1 MESEQEQRKPGFF
14 TATTRLARR
23 VAEELTK
30 DDLAGLAAQ
39 MTYYFTLAFF
49 PLLILMVGVLDLL
62 PLEREVT
69 TMTAKLVQGF
79 PEDMQPLLKR
89 FLREFLGRQGSGGVL
104 AWMLV
109 ALWAGSRA
117 ISGARRGLNGVLH
130 GRRKRHALK
139 LRLQDLGFT
148 VAALLFVGVSYVLTI
163 GGRALGGFFA
173 DQIGFGSIFETV
185 WRWSRW
191 PTSVALLTI
200 FLALAYRY
208 LPDRSVPWRAAF
220 AGALPTCL
228 GWLGL
233 LGGYEIWLRLA
244 GNFDRIYGSLT
255 SFFLLMLMLWLFAL
269 VFLLGGEIVAWR
281 SERLDRRGAGFAAP
295 AE

>member
-1 MESEQEQRKPGFF
+1 MTNDVQRPPGLLRSLMRLVRRAVQE
-14 TATTRLARR
+14 LA
-23 VAEELTK
+23 K

-49 PLLILMVGVLDLL
+49 PLLILIVGVIDLL
-62 PLEREVT
+62 PLERG
-69 TMTAKLVQGF
+69 TAALAARFVEGF
-79 PEDMQPLLKR
+79 PVDMQPLLRR
-89 FLREFLGRQGSGGVL
+89 FLREFLGRHASGGVF

-117 ISGARRGLNGVLH
+117 ISGARRGLNGVL
-130 GRRKRHALK
+130 GDRRRRNPFAV
-139 LRLQDLGFT
+139 RLQDVGFT
-148 VAALLFVGVSYVLTI
+148 LAALLFVGAAYVLTI
-163 GGRALGGFFA
+163 GGKFLGGFLADKVGLGAAFA
-173 DQIGFGSIFETV
+173 AV
-185 WRWSRW
+185 WGWTRW
-191 PTSVALLTI
+191 PSSVALLTL

-208 LPDRSVPWRAAF
+208 LPDRNVAWRASF

-255 SFFLLMLMLWLFAL
+255 SFFLLMLMLWLFGL

-281 SERLDRRGAGFAAP
+281 SGRAP
-295 AE
+295 APAASPSTS

>member
-1 MESEQEQRKPGFF
+1 MEIESTRRPGIVA
-14 TATTRLARR
+14 ATIRLVRR
-23 VAEELTK
+23 VAEELAQ

-49 PLLILMVGVLDLL
+49 PLLILLVGVLDLL
-62 PLEREVT
+62 PLEREVPQL
-69 TMTAKLVQGF
+69 TAKLVEGF
-79 PEDMQPLLKR
+79 PADMQPMLKR
-89 FLREFLGRQGSGGVL
+89 FLREFLGRQGSGGIFV
-104 AWMLV
+104 WMLV

-117 ISGARRGLNGVLH
+117 ISGARRGLNGVLRQ
-130 GRRKRHALK
+130 RRKRHPVK

-148 VAALLFVGVSYVLTI
+148 LAALLFVGASYVLTI
-163 GGRALGGFFA
+163 GGRAFGNFLA
-173 DQIGFGSIFETV
+173 DQIGFGAVFETI

-191 PTSVALLTI
+191 PSSIALLTL

-208 LPDRSVPWRAAF
+208 LPDRNVRWRAAF
-220 AGALPTCL
+220 AGALPSCL

-269 VFLLGGEIVAWR
+269 IFLLGGEIVAWR
-281 SERLDRRGAGFAAP
+281 SERHDGRSVDP
-295 AE
+295 TPTP

>member
-1 MESEQEQRKPGFF
+1 MMNAAAGRPGVIRSLAGLIRRAGQE
-14 TATTRLARR
+14 L
-23 VAEELTK
+23 VK

-49 PLLILMVGVLDLL
+49 PLLILLVGVIDLL
-62 PLEREVT
+62 PLERGTVAL
-69 TMTAKLVQGF
+69 TARFVEGF
-79 PEDMQPLLKR
+79 PADMQPLLRR
-89 FLREFLGRQGSGGVL
+89 FLREFLGRHGSGGVF

-117 ISGARRGLNGVLH
+117 ISGARRGLNGVLRD
-130 GRRKRHALK
+130 RRRRNPVAV
-139 LRLQDLGFT
+139 RLQDVGFT
-148 VAALLFVGVSYVLTI
+148 LAALLFVGVSYALTFGGKAI
-163 GGRALGGFFA
+163 GGFLADKVGLGDAFA
-173 DQIGFGSIFETV
+173 AI
-185 WRWSRW
+185 WRWTRW
-191 PTSVALLTI
+191 PSSVALLTI

-208 LPDRSVPWRAAF
+208 LPDRNVAWRASF

-228 GWLGL
+228 GWMGL

-255 SFFLLMLMLWLFAL
+255 SFFLLMLMLWLFGL

-281 SERLDRRGAGFAAP
+281 SGRAQPPDAVAA
-295 AE
+295 AAA